1 MHRSESAEAQHR
13 TRCRAWSDF
22 RRRRTP
28 LSIRRI
34 STTPHGRRG
43 KAGGASGSVGDLVTL
58 RLTFK
63 TPPYARTPP
72 LPCERP
78 DGRRAPIG
86 CPGEVRTPGSRRAP
100 KACRALGHER
110 HHCATRRK
118 TSSPWWQQWRLQSA
132 SAGRVSAQPC
142 VAADRHEQ
150 LTLEQS
156 PDAAFHVHTFS
167 HRLRLDPNQE
177 PDGRRRIASAGVF
190 P

>member
-78 DGRRAPIG
+78 DGRRAPI
-86 CPGEVRTPGSRRAP
+86 
-100 KACRALGHER
+100 
-110 HHCATRRK
+110 
-118 TSSPWWQQWRLQSA
+118 
-132 SAGRVSAQPC
+132 
-142 VAADRHEQ
+142 
-150 LTLEQS
+150 
-156 PDAAFHVHTFS
+156 DAAFHVHTFS